1 MVSKTYFICEHHAVF
16 FAILWSFWGLGQF
29 SLNRLLKLTVGDPIL
44 NIAFALV
51 IGQGIFIVAL
61 QCLAVSGLLLY
72 SWLVTLL
79 LGAGMLG
86 ILEWRRGER
95 SFLFWSIEAWQKSTK
110 SERYGFLLV
119 MIFAIPSILAPL
131 SPPLPGDELLYHL
144 PHAQQWA
151 QSGHLGINE
160 WLRYP
165 WFPYNYN
172 LLFAGA
178 YVIYDDV
185 FTHMFNTL
193 AGLLVAITTYRL
205 GAKYF
210 NVTIGV
216 VSTIIWIQI
225 LRGDFGK
232 ANVDMGVTLYILSAS
247 VAFYWWINSQKDRRW
262 LAISA
267 FLTGVAIGSK
277 YQGLLFLPFFGL
289 ALVWFDRRVSSWL
302 MAASALLIPSLYW
315 YLRNAILTGD
325 PFDPMGGNIFGFSD
339 WDHRD
344 YVNQFT
350 DLKRHSGFPNWL
362 LWPAVLSIFSS
373 SSRKSPVHIAIIS
386 LCTYTVLV
394 WMVTSHLPRYLMP
407 VFPFLALLAAE
418 QWCLLFKRT
427 FFFLGGRTTSES
439 IYSIMNIAW
448 VIIFMAFIISSGA
461 AGKRYW
467 SRIATNDEERREILK
482 SAIPG
487 YSVLEYANVNKM
499 GRIYIVGGLTDAI
512 YYAPHPIWGD
522 AFGPWRHLDIV
533 SNEPSKF
540 AGELSKRNFDAVIA
554 DGSLCLE
561 LERDPSFQKYFSI
574 AFQDGGARLYRL
586 EKR

>member
-1 MVSKTYFICEHHAVF
+1 M
-16 FAILWSFWGLGQF
+16 
-29 SLNRLLKLTVGDPIL
+29 
-44 NIAFALV
+44 V
-51 IGQGIFIVAL
+51 IGQGVFIVIL
-61 QCLAVSGLLLY
+61 QCLAVSGNLLY
-72 SWLVTLL
+72 IWLVVLL
-79 LGAGMLG
+79 LGAGILG
-86 ILEWRRGER
+86 LLEWRRRER
-95 SFLFWSIEAWQKSTK
+95 HLLLWSIQAWQKSTK
-110 SERYGFLLV
+110 PERYGFLLAA
-119 MIFAIPSILAPL
+119 IFVIPTLLAPL
-131 SPPLPGDELLYHL
+131 SPPFPGDELLYHL

-151 QSGHLGINE
+151 QTGHLVINE

-193 AGLLVAITTYRL
+193 AGLLVAIITYRL

-210 NVTIGV
+210 HVAVGV
-216 VSTIIWIQI
+216 VSTIIWMQI

-232 ANVDMGVTLYILSAS
+232 ANVDMGVTLYVLSAS
-247 VAFYWWINSQKDRRW
+247 IAFYWWMNSQNDRRW

-267 FLTGVAIGSK
+267 FLIGVAVGSK

-289 ALVWFDRRVSSWL
+289 ALVWIDRRANSWL
-302 MAASALLIPSLYW
+302 IATIALLIPSLYW

-325 PFDPMGGNIFGFSD
+325 PFDPMGGNIFGFFD

-344 YVNQFT
+344 YVNQFE

-362 LWPAVLSIFSS
+362 LWPAVLSVFSP
-373 SSRKSPVHIAIIS
+373 SSRRSPVHIATIL
-386 LCTYTVLV
+386 LCTYTIVV

-407 VFPFLALLAAE
+407 VFPLLALLAAE
-418 QWCLLFKRT
+418 QWCLLFKRIFVGLKNFIT
-427 FFFLGGRTTSES
+427 PAKICSME
-439 IYSIMNIAW
+439 NAAW
-448 VIIFMAFIISSGA
+448 LIVFVAISISSGA

-467 SRIATNDEERREILK
+467 DRIATNQEERREILK
-482 SAIPG
+482 KVIPG
-487 YSVLEYANVNKM
+487 YSVLEYANANKM

-533 SNEPSKF
+533 SNDPIIF

-561 LERDPSFQKYFSI
+561 LERHPSFKKYFSI
-574 AFQDGGARLYRL
+574 VFQEGGARLYRL
-586 EKR
+586 ERQ